1 MKTSSKIQVAIP
13 DKYCIAR
20 PDPVVVADPVVVGR
34 EVVTMDNKMFDEWM
48 ASVQEMDG
56 IIKGQKKPTRRF
68 EFPDPEVKAIRERMG
83 VSQDR
88 FAMILGVSKRTV
100 ENWEQGR
107 RHPTGAA
114 RSLLKIVEADPQH
127 ALEALR
133 A

>member
-1 MKTSSKIQVAIP
+1 
-13 DKYCIAR
+13 
-20 PDPVVVADPVVVGR
+20 
-34 EVVTMDNKMFDEWM
+34 MDNDMFEELM
-48 ASVQEMDG
+48 ASVQEMDD
-56 IIKGQKKPTRRF
+56 IVKGQKQPARRF
-68 EFPDPEVKAIRERMG
+68 EFPEPEVKAIREKMG

-88 FAMILGVSKRTV
+88 FAVILGVSKRTV

>member
-1 MKTSSKIQVAIP
+1 
-13 DKYCIAR
+13 
-20 PDPVVVADPVVVGR
+20 
-34 EVVTMDNKMFDEWM
+34 MDNKMFDELM
-48 ASVQEMDG
+48 ASIQEMDG

-83 VSQDR
+83 VSQDK

-100 ENWEQGR
+100 ENREQGR